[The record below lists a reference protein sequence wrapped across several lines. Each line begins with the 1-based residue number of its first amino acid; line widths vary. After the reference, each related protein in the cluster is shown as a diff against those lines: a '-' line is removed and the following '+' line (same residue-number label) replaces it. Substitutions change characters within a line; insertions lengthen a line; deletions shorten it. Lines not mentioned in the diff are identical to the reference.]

1 MAVRTSEAEADPEAR
16 QPLPPPRH
24 HVTRPLLPGEQEQ
37 VGDSLR
43 FVCSMYTSTHMYTH
57 AQTHIGR

>member
-24 HVTRPLLPGEQEQ
+24 HVTRPLLPGGQEQ
-37 VGDSLR
+37 VNDSLG
-43 FVCSMYTSTHMYTH
+43 FVCSMYTNTHMYT
-57 AQTHIGR
+57 